1 MQNQTKPVEWEKVYI
16 FISSTFN
23 DMHAERDYL
32 VKRVF
37 PKLSEWCEK
46 RKLHMVDV
54 DLRWGVTEADATQ
67 NRNVVNVCFN
77 TIDKCRPFF
86 ICFLGQRYGWI
97 PCREDISD
105 KTFED
110 YPKLEDA
117 VNKGTSLTEL
127 EIIHS
132 VISPFHSQKTIEEKG
147 YYFSEFAY
155 FYLRDDSYLK
165 CLPDEPSYLGR
176 IYSDAKE
183 ADEQKRKK
191 LQGKIEKG
199 KWSFRIYDAQWLDDR
214 DTPEIEIPLKCPA
227 ISEENM
233 EKWREKWSMYAGV
246 HVTGLDV
253 EEKPFEAEQAKEFN
267 QKLTKGRL
275 ANFKCNGE
283 EFGDVIYHDIIQA
296 IGEHFPDHKR
306 VDDPNELQKEIDQQE
321 QFIFINS
328 EGFIKRTG
336 DFKALDEYVK
346 SDSKKLFVLTA
357 EAGMGKST
365 LLANWMDKCRTSIQ
379 TKTNQSIHFRSVGA
393 SDGSTT
399 VYSLLRL
406 LFREIKE
413 VSGKLEDD
421 IPDDPQKLRNALPE
435 LLEKIGQNG
444 KTVIVIDAINQ
455 LETGLSDLTWL
466 PRQLP
471 ENIKL
476 IVSFTRGEK
485 DAEELYNNFAHDGR
499 VQRAEVKPFEK
510 PEDRWKLVEV
520 YLLQY
525 LKELDK
531 EHIGTLID
539 SPSAYNPLYLKVVL
553 SELRVF
559 GAFDS
564 LGEKIRTEFGD
575 TPLSAFE
582 GVLYR
587 LEHDPAY
594 SPIDPKE
601 AVPLIFGL
609 LAHARN
615 GLSGEELT
623 SLLIQALDN
632 KKRMEDASDTVHFFL
647 RQVRHFLARRD
658 GRYDFFYES
667 FKNAA
672 LKRYVSEEDESQW
685 TTQGWNKILAD
696 YFYGLPLWGKSKSK
710 EEDKPEHYN
719 LPNHRKVSELPYHQA
734 HAMLWDEL
742 EHTLTDLDFLEAKV
756 WAVGPQ
762 LLIDDYE
769 ESYQAGYKGE
779 SLRLYQ
785 KALRHEANILSQR
798 PDLVWQQL
806 YNRLQWAVKD
816 KEDGLVARS
825 IDKEYKIRS
834 SKGALPWVH
843 QINKVVESETLTRTL
858 VGHTSEVNC
867 CAFSPTDGKYIV
879 SGSSDGMR
887 LWETATGKE
896 MATLK
901 GHQSEILSCC
911 FSPNGKLIVS
921 GGSDGTLRLWEMTP
935 FKELTVLEGSFG
947 PVYCCAFSPT
957 DGKYIVSGSSD
968 GI

>member
-1 MQNQTKPVEWEKVYI
+1 M
-16 FISSTFN
+16 
-23 DMHAERDYL
+23 
-32 VKRVF
+32 
-37 PKLSEWCEK
+37 
-46 RKLHMVDV
+46 
-54 DLRWGVTEADATQ
+54 
-67 NRNVVNVCFN
+67 
-77 TIDKCRPFF
+77 
-86 ICFLGQRYGWI
+86 
-97 PCREDISD
+97 
-105 KTFED
+105 
-110 YPKLEDA
+110 
-117 VNKGTSLTEL
+117 
-127 EIIHS
+127 
-132 VISPFHSQKTIEEKG
+132 
-147 YYFSEFAY
+147 
-155 FYLRDDSYLK
+155 
-165 CLPDEPSYLGR
+165 PD
-176 IYSDAKE
+176 
-183 ADEQKRKK
+183 
-191 LQGKIEKG
+191 
-199 KWSFRIYDAQWLDDR
+199 
-214 DTPEIEIPLKCPA
+214 
-227 ISEENM
+227 
-233 EKWREKWSMYAGV
+233 
-246 HVTGLDV
+246 
-253 EEKPFEAEQAKEFN
+253 
-267 QKLTKGRL
+267 
-275 ANFKCNGE
+275 
-283 EFGDVIYHDIIQA
+283 
-296 IGEHFPDHKR
+296 
-306 VDDPNELQKEIDQQE
+306 
-321 QFIFINS
+321 
-328 EGFIKRTG
+328 
-336 DFKALDEYVK
+336 
-346 SDSKKLFVLTA
+346 
-357 EAGMGKST
+357 
-365 LLANWMDKCRTSIQ
+365 
-379 TKTNQSIHFRSVGA
+379 
-393 SDGSTT
+393 
-399 VYSLLRL
+399 
-406 LFREIKE
+406 
-413 VSGKLEDD
+413 
-421 IPDDPQKLRNALPE
+421 
-435 LLEKIGQNG
+435 
-444 KTVIVIDAINQ
+444 
-455 LETGLSDLTWL
+455 
-466 PRQLP
+466 
-471 ENIKL
+471 NIKL
-476 IVSFTRGEK
+476 IVSFTRGEN
-485 DAEELYNNFAHDGR
+485 DAEELYNNFPHDEKDER
-499 VQRAEVKPFEK
+499 VQLAEVKPFKK
-510 PEDRWKLVEV
+510 PEDRRELVQA
-520 YLLQY
+520 YLSQY
-525 LKELDK
+525 LKELDNN
-531 EHIGTLID
+531 HIETLIK
-539 SPSAYNPLYLKVVL
+539 SHSAHNPLYLKVML

-559 GAFDS
+559 GDFDS
-564 LGEKIRTEFGD
+564 LGEKIRTDFGD

-582 GVLYR
+582 GVLRR

-594 SPIDPKE
+594 SPIEPKE

-647 RQVRHFLARRD
+647 SQVRHFLARRD

-968 GI
+968 GILRLWETATGKEMTTLKGHQREGFYGEVLSCAFSPNGVLVISGSLDDTLIVWDVATGKETQVLEGHTGWINTCSFSPDGTLIISGSADETIKLWDVTRVEETLTNKGHESGVVDCAFSPDGKIICSVGLAGAIKLWNADTGKVVFTLQGRLESCCAFSPDGEMIVSGRGNGDIVLWDIATQSELATWKGHLGPVYSCAFSPDGKTIVSGSADKTLRLWDIATQSELATWRGHNGFVLCCAFSPDGSRVASASFDKTTRIWDVRTAKEPITLKGHTREVRSCAFSPCGRFIVSGGWDKFLRIWEVATEKEFAVFPALGNLLGCDFGSRDNLICVGDEAKNLYIVRLIGV